1 MRFHLAEA
9 MIEPSMW
16 VPLAK
21 AVEDAG
27 FDGMTIPDSLCYPE
41 VSDSKYPYTPD
52 GSREFLEDKP
62 FLDPFIQI
70 AAMGA
75 VTERIR
81 FTTFVVKLPVRNPV
95 IVAKQASSVAVV
107 TQDRFDF
114 GVGISPWPDDYA
126 VTGVPWARRGKR
138 MNECIDIMR
147 GLWSGE
153 FFGFDGELYQFEPVK
168 LCPKPSKPI
177 PVMIGGHSEPA
188 LKRAARVGDGWLHAG
203 GDPRELTRMIARL
216 DDLRSEYGRQD
227 VPFDVRVISTDAY
240 TLSGIKRLEDAGVTD
255 AIVGFRNAYQMPQDD
270 QTLEHK
276 ASALKRYADSIIAK
290 VR

>member
-16 VPLAK
+16 LPLAQV
-21 AVEDAG
+21 VEEVG

-52 GSREFLEDKP
+52 GNREFLEDKP
-62 FLDPFIQI
+62 FFDPFTQI

-75 VTERIR
+75 VTKRIR

-95 IVAKQASSVAVV
+95 IVAKQASSVAVL
-107 TQDRFDF
+107 TDGRFDF

-126 VTGVPWARRGKR
+126 VTGVPWARRGRR

-147 GLWSGE
+147 GLWTGE
-153 FFGFDGELYQFEPVK
+153 FFGFEGELYQFEPVK
-168 LCPKPSKPI
+168 ICPKPSKPI

-203 GDPRELTRMIARL
+203 GDPKELVAMIDRL
-216 DDLRSEYGRQD
+216 KVLRAEYGRED
-227 VPFDVRVISTDAY
+227 VPFDVRVISMEAY
-240 TLSGIKRLEDAGVTD
+240 TPSGLKRLEDAGVTD
-255 AIVGFRNAYQMPQDD
+255 VIVGFRNAYQMGPDE
-270 QTLEHK
+270 QTLDQK
-276 ASALKRYADSIIAK
+276 RAALERYAEGVIAR
-290 VR
+290 VG